1 MVKTKVLFWAAFI
14 LLAATGGLLGYY
26 FAMGEPTVFNQTY
39 LDQEAVQAANT
50 NVVLASDAD
59 IEIQYTYLMCG
70 HKEKVELAGDIR
82 FAGKT
87 MQQIKQENPG
97 SQIRDFGAHKMV
109 MLMDVNEYCPQHY
122 IVKLDN
128 GKVCI
133 FKTNR
138 ATGKSELYLDLK
150 LDASAVKQEEM
161 GRLATGVVFENTS
174 DVNNYLSSI
183 KN

>member
-1 MVKTKVLFWAAFI
+1 MVKTKFLFWTAFI
-14 LLAATGGLLGYY
+14 LVAATGGLLGYY

-39 LDQEAVQAANT
+39 LDEQAVQAANT
-50 NVVLASDAD
+50 SVVLASDAD
-59 IEIQYTYLMCG
+59 IEITYTYLMCG
-70 HKEKVELAGDIR
+70 HKEKVELAGDLR

-87 MQQIKQENPG
+87 MEQIKQENPG
-97 SQIRDFGAHKMV
+97 SQIREFGAHKLV
-109 MLMDVNEYCPQHY
+109 MLLDVNEYCPQHY

-128 GKVCI
+128 GKVNI

-150 LDASAVKQEEM
+150 LDASAIKQEELE
-161 GRLATGVVFENTS
+161 RLAVGVVFETTS
-174 DVNNYLSSI
+174 DVNNYLYSI

>member
-1 MVKTKVLFWAAFI
+1 MVKTKMLFWIAFI
-14 LLAATGGLLGYY
+14 LVAATGGFLGYY
-26 FAMGEPTVFNQTY
+26 FAMGEPTVFNQSY
-39 LDQEAVQAANT
+39 LDSEALQAANT
-50 NVVLASDAD
+50 TVVLASDAD

-70 HKEKVELAGDIR
+70 HKEKVELAGDLR
-82 FAGKT
+82 YAGKT

-97 SQIRDFGAHKMV
+97 CQIREFGAHKLV
-109 MLMDVNEYCPQHY
+109 MLLEVNEYCPQHY
-122 IVKLDN
+122 IVKLDS

-150 LDASAVKQEEM
+150 LDATAVKQEELE
-161 GRLATGVVFENTS
+161 RLQTGVVFETTT
-174 DVNNYLSSI
+174 DVNNYLYSI

>member
-1 MVKTKVLFWAAFI
+1 MVKTKVAFWIAFI
-14 LLAATGGLLGYY
+14 LVAATGGLLGYY
-26 FAMGEPTVFNQTY
+26 FAVGEPSVFNQTY
-39 LDQEAVQAANT
+39 LNEQAVQAANM

-59 IEIQYTYLMCG
+59 IEITYNYLMSG
-70 HKEKVELAGDIR
+70 DKETVELAGDLR

-87 MQQIKQENPG
+87 MNQIKQENPG
-97 SQIRDFGAHKMV
+97 SEITDFGAHKLV
-109 MLMDVNEYCPQHY
+109 MQMDVNEYSPQYY
-122 IVKLDN
+122 IVKLDS

-150 LDASAVKQEEM
+150 LDATAVKQEELD
-161 GRLATGVVFENTS
+161 RLKTGVVFSNTT
-174 DVNNYLSSI
+174 DVNNYLYSI

>member
-1 MVKTKVLFWAAFI
+1 MVKTKLLFWVAFI
-14 LLAATGGLLGYY
+14 LIAATGGLMGYY
-26 FAMGEPTVFNQTY
+26 FAMGEPTVFNQSY
-39 LDQEAVQAANT
+39 MDQEAVAAANT
-50 NVVLASDAD
+50 NVVLSSDAD

-70 HKEKVELAGDIR
+70 HQEKVELAGDLR
-82 FAGKT
+82 FAGKS

-97 SQIRDFGAHKMV
+97 SQIREFGAHKLV

-122 IVKLDN
+122 IVKIDN

-150 LDASAVKQEEM
+150 LDASAVKQEEL
-161 GRLATGVVFENTS
+161 GRLTTGVVFENTS
-174 DVNNYLSSI
+174 DVNNYLYSI